1 MHKAVCF
8 IGRHQTFGT
17 CLWLSPFCHCIFCLL
32 VSLSLGFCPHLGKQ
46 DVVQDISRRPSY
58 SLRADPCPTVL
69 LTTNPILAGCV
80 GIWHEQ
86 NQYTWHCCRKQS
98 SKAKQAAAAS
108 HKQELTLALAEALP
122 DLIHRYQTDPL
133 KVHLHTNASCSKHYF
148 QLVTPILTCKLWCG
162 SFSSQSQYFFPIAR
176 TKQLC
181 LERPL
186 AVLSFFCWSGTIEL
200 CCIAMT
206 RALLQ
211 IVAPRQHLP
220 HTTAKAPRAASTPA
234 GQ

>member
-1 MHKAVCF
+1 M
-8 IGRHQTFGT
+8 
-17 CLWLSPFCHCIFCLL
+17 
-32 VSLSLGFCPHLGKQ
+32 
-46 DVVQDISRRPSY
+46 
-58 SLRADPCPTVL
+58 
-69 LTTNPILAGCV
+69 

-86 NQYTWHCCRKQS
+86 DQYTWHCCRKQS

-133 KVHLHTNASCSKHYF
+133 KVRLHTNASCSNQYVR
-148 QLVTPILTCKLWCG
+148 LVTTIRPASCG
-162 SFSSQSQYFFPIAR
+162 VGCSAVKSQYFVPTAR

-186 AVLSFFCWSGTIEL
+186 AVLSFVCWSGTIEL
-200 CCIAMT
+200 CCSART

-211 IVAPRQHLP
+211 IVDPRQHLL
-220 HTTAKAPRAASTPA
+220 HTTAKALRAASTSAVASICSGPA
-234 GQ
+234 VPMGAKP